1 MFASPEG
8 DGYVIILHVT
18 PPTPPSHLANQPLMS
33 LLPYKDDNAAA
44 TFCAL

>member
-18 PPTPPSHLANQPLMS
+18 PPPPHHLAYQPLMS